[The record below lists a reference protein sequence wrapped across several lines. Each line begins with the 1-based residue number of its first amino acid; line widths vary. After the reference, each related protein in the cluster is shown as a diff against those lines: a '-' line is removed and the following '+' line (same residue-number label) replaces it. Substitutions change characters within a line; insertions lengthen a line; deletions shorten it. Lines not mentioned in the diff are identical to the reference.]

1 MTKLNILERS
11 LFVVFVTATNA
22 MVVMNLGWV
31 FLMTF
36 WNSVLVSIVPIVS
49 VVTLVSFLAFAL
61 LEDHLRSMRCRADG
75 FQP

>member
-31 FLMTF
+31 FLMKF

-61 LEDHLRSMRCRADG
+61 LEDHLRSTRCRADRL
-75 FQP
+75 QP